1 VSGHPH
7 IVQFDQIAAALDGL
21 DLVPAMEAAFERYS
35 AGKAIVPPVGEM
47 LLHDPPGEVH
57 IKYGYVRGD
66 EFYVIKVASGFPMNS
81 ALGLPSGN
89 GLMLLFRR
97 LTGELAAILL
107 DRGLLT
113 DVRTAVAGA
122 VAAKR
127 CAPSTVGRI
136 GIMGTGV
143 QAHLQL
149 RHLADV
155 VPCRNVLAWGRSEE
169 HLARYRDD
177 MEREGFVVSVTRDA
191 REIAGTCGLIVT
203 TTAATEPILH
213 GADVLPGTH
222 ITAVGSD
229 TPEKRELDTAVIA
242 KADVVIADSRS
253 QCVERGEIAHAL
265 RDGTLDVDDVIE
277 LGSVIGGYA
286 SARQSDDQITIADLT
301 GVAVQDAAIATAV
314 YERVVARVARAQF
327 I

>member
-1 VSGHPH
+1 VTQQPR
-7 IVQFDQIAAALDGL
+7 IVDLEAISKALVGL

-35 AGKAIVPPVGEM
+35 AGKALVPPVGE
-47 LLHDPPGEVH
+47 LLLRDPPGEIH
-57 IKYGYVRGD
+57 IKHGYVRGD
-66 EFYVIKVASGFPMNS
+66 DYYIVKIASGFPMNS

-89 GLMLLFRR
+89 GLMLLFNR

-107 DRGLLT
+107 DQGLLT
-113 DVRTAVAGA
+113 DVRTAAAGA
-122 VAAKR
+122 VAAKY

-143 QAHLQL
+143 QSRLQL

-155 VPCRNVLAWGRSEE
+155 VACRNVLAWGRNSERLE
-169 HLARYRDD
+169 RYRKE
-177 MEREGFVVSVTRDA
+177 MEREGFAVSITRDA
-191 REIAGTCGLIVT
+191 REVAGTCSLIVT
-203 TTAATEPILH
+203 TTASTEPILH

-229 TPEKRELDTAVIA
+229 TPDKRELDSGVLA
-242 KADVVIADSRS
+242 KADVVIADSRA
-253 QCVERGEIAHAL
+253 QCVERGEIAHAV
-265 RDGTLDVDDVIE
+265 RDGVIAMDGVIE
-277 LGSVIGGYA
+277 LGEVVAGKA
-286 SARQSDDQITIADLT
+286 SGRQSDDQITVADLT

-314 YERVVARVARAQF
+314 FAKIV